1 MSTKRLLQVT
11 TAAAALLTV
20 AAVVVLQPSTPE
32 AQAQS
37 AAPNPPVCDR
47 TPQIRDA
54 IVYWVSTFQK
64 DEVSDCA
71 EVTAEQLA
79 GVEKIWAGHTGISEL
94 RAGDFNG
101 MSGLEDLALFDNHL
115 TSLPIGIFQGLSA
128 LEDLDLWQNQLD
140 SLEPGVFDGLIS
152 LVYLDLFNNPITSL
166 PEDVFNGLGSL
177 TFLSM
182 HSNDL
187 ENLSPN
193 QFRGLDS
200 LEYLSLNDN
209 RLTSLPSG
217 VFKGLSTLV
226 ELELGANELNTIP
239 GDVFQGLTDLK
250 RLDLTWN
257 RIRRLPAGMLLGL
270 VNLEEF
276 HAWQRID
283 SNDDDAEPSDL
294 YFYLER
300 SPESSTDAT
309 ITFPVGAPFDMFV
322 GLSASGGTVQQDGRR
337 TLSVRIDKGAV
348 ESEPFQIVPDTGADS
363 VTITIT
369 PPDVPDTECESDYS
383 QWVSATPSVCYAGF
397 ELHDGQ
403 TTPEPPIPRRSVT
416 IWNLVNWIDETSDI
430 GFDAVTKQD
439 IARITE
445 IDIHG
450 HCPGES
456 IAPGDFNDFV
466 NVRRISLPANCDFND
481 LPAGAFS
488 GLSSLEEL
496 VLNDVGLQSSDLIA
510 LEGLDSLRE
519 LSLAGNGFDT
529 LDDDAFRTLGALE
542 VLDLSGSDI
551 TAISE
556 NAFSRLNSLRDLRLS
571 DNALTTLPSGAFSDL
586 ANLETLSLHRNDIAS
601 LPVGVFDGLHS
612 LETLILGG
620 NEISE
625 LESDVF
631 RGLTSLRGLDLCCN
645 EFDTLPDGLLEGLTA
660 LEAFSILAQ
669 GPLSTREDLGDG
681 SFSFEWVN
689 IEIPVS
695 LVRTQG
701 FAPVARVNFPVGAPW
716 DIEVGLSAVGG
727 TITKNGVPIDSI
739 TIPTGHSR
747 SPLFDI
753 EPDDESTRIIVEL
766 DPVIGPPGEPGEV
779 VYSIPDDTN
788 PDLPLHLF
796 NSGLYIV
803 ADAVAPITLPD
814 TGGAA
819 PTPRTIAILLLAGIL
834 LAAAATATVRAS
846 LRTTTRRRL

>member
-1 MSTKRLLQVT
+1 MSTKRLLQAT
-11 TAAAALLTV
+11 TTAALLTV

-54 IVYWVSTFQK
+54 IVSEIQGVT
-64 DEVSDCA
+64 DCGD
-71 EVTAEQLA
+71 VTAEQLA

-322 GLSASGGTVQQDGRR
+322 GLSASGGTVRQDGRR
-337 TLSVRIDKGAV
+337 TLSVRIAKGTV
-348 ESEPFQIVPDTGADS
+348 ESEPFQIVPNAGVDR

-369 PPDVPDTECESDYS
+369 PPNDPDTMCESKYS
-383 QWVSATPSVCYAGF
+383 TFSFQSACYAGF

-403 TTPEPPIPRRSVT
+403 TTLDPHFSKRSNI
-416 IWNLVNWIDETSDI
+416 IWNLLSWIDETSHV
-430 GFDAVTKQD
+430 GLDATKQD
-439 IARITE
+439 VAKITE
-445 IDIHG
+445 IDIRG

-496 VLNDVGLQSSDLIA
+496 VLNNVGLQSSDLIA

-519 LSLAGNGFDT
+519 LSLVGNSFDT

-551 TAISE
+551 TALSE
-556 NAFSRLNSLRDLRLS
+556 NAFSGLNSLRDLRLS

-601 LPVGVFDGLHS
+601 LPVGVFDGLRS

-625 LESDVF
+625 LEPELF

-645 EFDTLPDGLLEGLTA
+645 EFDTLPDGLLVGLTT

-669 GPLSTREDLGDG
+669 GPLTTREDLGDG
-681 SFSFEWVN
+681 SFTIEWVN

-739 TIPTGHSR
+739 TISTGHSR

-753 EPDDESTRIIVEL
+753 EPDDESTRIVVEL

-788 PDLPLHLF
+788 PDLPILLL

-814 TGGAA
+814 TGGMS

-834 LAAAATATVRAS
+834 LATAATVTIRAS
-846 LRTTTRRRL
+846 FKTTTRRLL

>member
-1 MSTKRLLQVT
+1 MSTKRLLQAT
-11 TAAAALLTV
+11 TTAALLTI

-37 AAPNPPVCDR
+37 TTPNPPVCDR

-54 IVYWVSTFQK
+54 IVSEIQG
-64 DEVSDCA
+64 VSDCRD
-71 EVTAEQLA
+71 VTAEQLA
-79 GVEKIWAGHTGISEL
+79 GVEKIWAGRTGISEL

-101 MSGLEDLALFDNHL
+101 MSGLEDLHLFDNHL
-115 TSLPIGIFQGLSA
+115 TSLPIGIFRGLSA
-128 LEDLDLWQNQLD
+128 LEDLRLWLNQLD

-182 HSNDL
+182 HSNDM

-200 LEYLSLNDN
+200 LEYLSLNYN

-217 VFKGLSTLV
+217 VFKGLSALV
-226 ELELGANELNTIP
+226 ELELEANELNTIP
-239 GDVFQGLTDLK
+239 RDVFQGLTSLEAI
-250 RLDLTWN
+250 RLGGRYL
-257 RIRRLPAGMLLGL
+257 RLPAGLLQGL
-270 VNLEEF
+270 DSLEEF
-276 HAWQRID
+276 TVG
-283 SNDDDAEPSDL
+283 SDL
-294 YFYLER
+294 YFNLEYTPR
-300 SPESSTDAT
+300 SPTEA
-309 ITFPVGAPFDMFV
+309 IVTFPVGAPFDMFV

-337 TLSVRIDKGAV
+337 ILSIRIDKGAV

-403 TTPEPPIPRRSVT
+403 TTPEPHVTSRSVT
-416 IWNLVNWIDETSDI
+416 IWNLLNWIDETSDI

-445 IDIHG
+445 IDIRG

-456 IAPGDFNDFV
+456 ITPGDFNDFV

-519 LSLAGNGFDT
+519 LSLVGNSFDT

-551 TAISE
+551 TAISV
-556 NAFSRLNSLRDLRLS
+556 NAFSGLNSLRDLRLS

-601 LPVGVFDGLHS
+601 LPVGVFDGLRS

-625 LESDVF
+625 LESDMF

-814 TGGAA
+814 TGGTA
-819 PTPRTIAILLLAGIL
+819 PTPRTIAVLLLAGIL
-834 LAAAATATVRAS
+834 LAAAATATARAS
-846 LRTTTRRRL
+846 LTTTTRRRL

>member
-1 MSTKRLLQVT
+1 MSTKRLLQAT
-11 TAAAALLTV
+11 TTAALLTV

-71 EVTAEQLA
+71 EVTAEHLA
-79 GVEKIWAGHTGISEL
+79 RLDAFEANGVGLSEL
-94 RAGDFNG
+94 REGDFNG
-101 MSGLEDLALFDNHL
+101 MDRLESLWLVGNAL
-115 TSLPIGIFQGLSA
+115 TVLPSGIFRGLSN
-128 LEDLDLWQNQLD
+128 LETLHLWDNQLS
-140 SLEPGVFDGLIS
+140 SLEPGI
-152 LVYLDLFNNPITSL
+152 
-166 PEDVFNGLGSL
+166 FNGLTSL
-177 TFLSM
+177 TFLDMRFNS
-182 HSNDL
+182 L
-187 ENLSPN
+187 ENLSRN

-209 RLTSLPSG
+209 RLASLPNG
-217 VFKGLSTLV
+217 VFRDLDALV
-226 ELELGANELNTIP
+226 DLKLAFNELNTIP
-239 GDVFQGLTDLK
+239 GNVFQGLTDLK
-250 RLDLTWN
+250 RVDLSWN
-257 RIRRLPAGMLLGL
+257 RIRRFPAGMLQGL

-276 HAWQRID
+276 SASQRID
-283 SNDDDAEPSDL
+283 SSGDFAESSDL

-300 SPESSTDAT
+300 SPEPSTDAT
-309 ITFPVGAPFDMFV
+309 VTFPVGAPFDMFV

-337 TLSVRIDKGAV
+337 ILSVRIAKGTV
-348 ESEPFQIVPDTGADS
+348 ESEPFRIVPNTGADS
-363 VTITIT
+363 VTVTIT
-369 PPDVPDTECESDYS
+369 PPEVPDTTCGSEDFQY
-383 QWVSATPSVCYAGF
+383 TCYLGLQ
-397 ELHDGQ
+397 LHDGQ
-403 TTPEPPIPRRSVT
+403 TTLDPHFSKRSAI
-416 IWNLVNWIDETSDI
+416 IWNILGWNDETSDI
-430 GFDAVTKQD
+430 GIDKVTKQD
-439 IARITE
+439 VGRITE
-445 IDIHG
+445 IDIRG

-466 NVRRISLPANCDFND
+466 NVRRISLPEDCDFAD
-481 LPAGAFS
+481 LQAGTFS
-488 GLSSLEEL
+488 GLPKLEEL
-496 VLNDVGLQSSDLIA
+496 VLNDVGLQSSDLKA
-510 LEGLDSLRE
+510 LGGLDGLRE
-519 LSLAGNGFDT
+519 LSLVGNGFDT
-529 LDDDAFRTLGALE
+529 LDDGAFKTLGALE

-556 NAFSRLNSLRDLRLS
+556 NAFSGLNSLRDLRLS

-669 GPLSTREDLGDG
+669 GPLTTREDLGDG
-681 SFSFEWVN
+681 SFTIEWVN

-716 DIEVGLSAVGG
+716 DIEVGLSAVGA

-739 TIPTGHSR
+739 TISTGHSR

-753 EPDDESTRIIVEL
+753 EPDDESTRIVVEL

-803 ADAVAPITLPD
+803 ADTVAPITLPD
-814 TGGAA
+814 TGGMS
-819 PTPRTIAILLLAGIL
+819 PTPRTLAILLLAGIL
-834 LAAAATATVRAS
+834 LATAATVTMRAS
-846 LRTTTRRRL
+846 LRTTTRHRL